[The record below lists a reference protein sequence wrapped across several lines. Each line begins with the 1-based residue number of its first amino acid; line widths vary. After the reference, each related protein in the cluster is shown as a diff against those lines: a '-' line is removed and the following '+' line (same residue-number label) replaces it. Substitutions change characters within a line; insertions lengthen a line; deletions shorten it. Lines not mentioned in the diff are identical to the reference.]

1 MNVLKEDVSDGHKS
15 PKPTIHQSPSM
26 NLEIIQEALG
36 EKNRNK
42 NKNNQVKN
50 TTKQKTKTYKQTNT
64 SFVLDTKYLHPR
76 NLENSGQTFT
86 ENR

>member
-50 TTKQKTKTYKQTNT
+50 TTKQKTKTYKQTNKHQLCLRHQIP
-64 SFVLDTKYLHPR
+64 SPKKPR
-76 NLENSGQTFT
+76 KFWPDFHWK
-86 ENR
+86 